1 GGECEGGGRL
11 RRCLSPQSAEAIR
24 AAGGDNVL
32 ENHRR
37 EITVVFCDLRGFTS
51 FAETAEP
58 EEVMK
63 VVREYHETLGK
74 LIHKYE
80 ATLERFTGDGLMVW
94 FNDPLPCSDPSLTA
108 VRMAGAMRE
117 AITGPLH
124 KLRQLRPQPGLR

>member
-1 GGECEGGGRL
+1 VLESEGG
-11 RRCLSPQSAEAIR
+11 
-24 AAGGDNVL
+24 
-32 ENHRR
+32 
-37 EITVVFCDLRGFTS
+37 EITVVFWDLRGFTS

-108 VRMAGAMRE
+108 VRMAVAMRDVG
-117 AITGPLH
+117 AGLLQRGR
-124 KLRQLRPQPGLR
+124 KLGHE